1 MQRRKEGCKAADS
14 FPSSCS
20 LCVFAPLCLCVEL
33 PLVLVLAILCV
44 SVVNKVHPGSLV
56 EVGT

>member
-1 MQRRKEGCKAADS
+1 
-14 FPSSCS
+14 
-20 LCVFAPLCLCVEL
+20 
-33 PLVLVLAILCV
+33 VLVLAILCV